1 MPLRIAL
8 ALTSLT
14 VSISA
19 VLAACA
25 SQQTLEESARAACV
39 ERGVPAGQ
47 ELDICIEETEE
58 ALRRAREYSPPPPP
72 RPAGKQ
78 R

>member
-8 ALTSLT
+8 AFTALA

-19 VLAACA
+19 LLAACA
-25 SQQTLEESARAACV
+25 SQQSLEQSARAACV
-39 ERGVPAGQ
+39 EEGVQPGQ
-47 ELDICIEETEE
+47 AMDDCIEETKET
-58 ALRRAREYSPPPPP
+58 LRRAREYSPPPPP
-72 RPAGKQ
+72 RPPSKQ

>member
-8 ALTSLT
+8 AVTALA

-19 VLAACA
+19 LVAACA
-25 SQQTLEESARAACV
+25 SQQSLEDAARAACV
-39 ERGVPAGQ
+39 DEGVQPGPAMD
-47 ELDICIEETEE
+47 ECIEETEE
-58 ALRRAREYSPPPPP
+58 TLRRAREYSPPPPP
-72 RPAGKQ
+72 RPAAKQ